1 MNAPLAAHCVVCG
14 QAVPGWL
21 PHPHLEARS
30 PFMKLMQAVGSDLQL
45 YQCPACGCNDRD
57 RHLWLYFQA
66 LDLPAQLAGWRVLHL
81 APERRLEPLIESC
94 RPAQYVRGDLHPT
107 RPDIRRVDA
116 EAMPFAD
123 AAFDLLIANHL
134 LEHVADPGR
143 ALAEFH
149 RCLRPGGLL
158 VAQTPYSPLLR
169 STFELKVPA
178 GPEFAAMFYGQN
190 DHVRLFAEDLVELVH
205 AAGFEGELLPH
216 EVLLPGVAAAAAGVN
231 AREPLFMFTRR

>member
-1 MNAPLAAHCVVCG
+1 MNAPLQAHCAVCG
-14 QAVPGWL
+14 QSVPGWL
-21 PHPHLEARS
+21 PHPHLGQRS
-30 PFMKLMQAVGSDLQL
+30 PFMKLMQAVGSDLQH

-66 LDLPAQLAGWRVLHL
+66 LGVPAQLAGARVLHL
-81 APERRLEPLIESC
+81 APERRLEPLIEAC

-116 EAMPFAD
+116 ESMPFQD

-134 LEHVADPGR
+134 LEHVADPRR
-143 ALAEFH
+143 ALAEFA

-169 STFELKVPA
+169 ATFELKVPP
-178 GPEFAAMFYGQN
+178 GPDFATMFYGQR
-190 DHVRLFAEDLVELVH
+190 DHVRLFAEDIVGLFQ

-216 EVLLPGVAAAAAGVN
+216 EVLLPEVSAAGAGVN
-231 AREPLFMFTRR
+231 PREPLFMFTRR